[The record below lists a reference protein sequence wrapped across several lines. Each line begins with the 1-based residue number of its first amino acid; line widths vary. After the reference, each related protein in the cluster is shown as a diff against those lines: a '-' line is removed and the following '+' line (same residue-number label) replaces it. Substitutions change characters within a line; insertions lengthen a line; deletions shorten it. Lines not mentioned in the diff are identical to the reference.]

1 MTLRHLSRIRRPGH
15 LRRGLTVAVLLSAA
29 ALLGIGPAA
38 ASSYRY
44 WSFWEGSGS
53 GWTYQ
58 QSGPNTFVP
67 ADGSVDGWRFGVS
80 ADSSAAEK
88 PRSAPDFAAACAH
101 TPAVSGKKRVAVV
114 IDYGTA
120 ADSGSNATPP
130 AELTLCATLAE
141 DASSA
146 QLLAQVSPP
155 LRYDSNGILCA
166 ITGYP
171 QSGCGEVVSGAAA
184 TATATAADGS
194 TAATAPS
201 ATATAKKAA
210 PKPTKSNPAALAI
223 GVLFFGLLIGGTLAM
238 NRRRRNR

>member
-1 MTLRHLSRIRRPGH
+1 MMLRQ
-15 LRRGLTVAVLLSAA
+15 LRRVLTVALLCAAA
-29 ALLGIGPAA
+29 ALLGVGPAS

-88 PRSAPDFAAACAH
+88 PRSAPDFATACAD

-120 ADSGSNATPP
+120 ADSGSDTTPP
-130 AELTLCATLAE
+130 AELTRCVTLAE

-171 QSGCGEVVSGAAA
+171 QSGCGQVVSGAAA
-184 TATATAADGS
+184 TAPAAGGS
-194 TAATAPS
+194 SAGSAPATAP
-201 ATATAKKAA
+201 AKKVIQ
-210 PKPTKSNPAALAI
+210 KPKSNPVALTI
-223 GVLFFGLLIGGTLAM
+223 GVLFFGLLIGGTLMM

>member
-1 MTLRHLSRIRRPGH
+1 MTLRQ
-15 LRRGLTVAVLLSAA
+15 LRRVVTVAVLFATA
-29 ALLGIGPAA
+29 ALLGTAPASA
-38 ASSYRY
+38 ASYRY

-101 TPAVSGKKRVAVV
+101 TPAVSGRKRVAVV

-120 ADSGSNATPP
+120 ADSGSSTTPP
-130 AELTLCATLAE
+130 AELTLCATLPQ

-184 TATATAADGS
+184 TAPAATGS
-194 TAATAPS
+194 SSATAP
-201 ATATAKKAA
+201 AKRTA
-210 PKPTKSNPAALAI
+210 PKPTKSNPVALAI
-223 GVLFFGLLIGGTLAM
+223 GVLFFGALIGGTLAM

>member
-1 MTLRHLSRIRRPGH
+1 MTPRQ
-15 LRRGLTVAVLLSAA
+15 LRRGLTVAVLFLAA
-29 ALLGIGPAA
+29 ALLGIGPAS

-44 WSFWEGSGS
+44 WSFWEGTGS

-120 ADSGSNATPP
+120 ADSGTGSTPP
-130 AELTLCATLAE
+130 AEQTLCATLPQ

-155 LRYDSNGILCA
+155 LRYDSNGILCS

-171 QSGCGEVVSGAAA
+171 QSGCGQVVSGAAA
-184 TATATAADGS
+184 TAPTATGS
-194 TAATAPS
+194 STGGAP
-201 ATATAKKAA
+201 AKRDT
-210 PKPTKSNPAALAI
+210 PKPTRSNPVALAI
-223 GVLFFGLLIGGTLAM
+223 GVLFFGALIGGTLAM
-238 NRRRRNR
+238 NRRRLNRNR

>member
-1 MTLRHLSRIRRPGH
+1 MMPRQLGRG
-15 LRRGLTVAVLLSAA
+15 LRRGITVGVLLLVA
-29 ALLGIGPAA
+29 ALLGIGPAS

-44 WSFWEGSGS
+44 WSFWEGSGN

-120 ADSGSNATPP
+120 ADSGSSTTPP

-155 LRYDSNGILCA
+155 LRYDSSGILCS

-184 TATATAADGS
+184 TAPTAGGS
-194 TAATAPS
+194 SAATAS
-201 ATATAKKAA
+201 ATAPAKKVA
-210 PKPTKSNPAALAI
+210 PKPTKSNPAALVI
-223 GVLFFGLLIGGTLAM
+223 GVLFFGALIGGTLAM